1 MIKALMVGGPFQHQN
16 QISINNKPSK
26 NLIWVKNTLDFDI
39 KIFIDESIVNNIGKN
54 KKKCYAWIFESR
66 SIFNRDFIYS
76 NIDKISESYE
86 LIFTHDQEL
95 LKLGKNFIFVP
106 ANTYWIEDATFS
118 NKNKLISFI
127 TSDKKET
134 IGHFKRHNLL
144 KKLPSFVD
152 IFGKGV
158 KEIRKKEEGLSDYMF
173 SICIENDKYDNYF
186 TEKILDCF
194 ACGTVPIY
202 WGCPSIHNFFDVN
215 GIIILEDNFDFS
227 KITTDL
233 YLSKRSHIQKNLE
246 IVKRLEILEDF
257 IFKFL

>member
-39 KIFIDESIVNNIGKN
+39 KIFIDESIINNIGKN

-106 ANTYWIEDATFS
+106 ANTYWIEEAS
-118 NKNKLISFI
+118 LPNKTKLISFI
-127 TSDKKET
+127 TSDKKDT
-134 IGHFKRHNLL
+134 IGHFKRHDLI
-144 KKLPSFVD
+144 KELPSFID
-152 IFGKGV
+152 IFGRGV
-158 KEIRKKEEGLSDYMF
+158 KEIEKKEEGLSEYMF
-173 SICIENDKYDNYF
+173 SICVENDKYDNYF

-194 ACGTVPIY
+194 ACGTIPIY
-202 WGCPSIHNFFDVN
+202 WGCPSIHHFFDTN

-227 KITTDL
+227 KITSDL
-233 YLSKRSHIQKNLE
+233 YLSKIPYIQKNLE
-246 IVKRLEILEDF
+246 IVKKIEVLEDF